1 MWRSAQYLGDMW
13 FWDSALLS
21 LPTVL
26 VGRSVLTSQLLT
38 SPGPLSSGSGSWTTK
53 GKNEP
58 TGGGEGEDKD
68 ISDKAA

>member
-1 MWRSAQYLGDMW
+1 MWTSAEYLGDMW
-13 FWDSALLS
+13 FWDSVLLS

-53 GKNEP
+53 GESEMNQQ
-58 TGGGEGEDKD
+58 GGKD
-68 ISDKAA
+68 NSDGTA